1 MDKRE
6 LEERLGAF
14 VGREIG
20 PPEIGRDLVNEAM
33 IRHWCEVMGD
43 HNPVY
48 TDAAEA
54 EKSVHGWIVAPPTM
68 LQAWT
73 LRGMEMAKP
82 ADAERDQQLALH
94 AVLEEAGYTS
104 VVATN
109 CEQGYTRYLRP
120 GDQVVA
126 TTLIESISE
135 EKATAL
141 GIGYFVDT
149 RTVFRD
155 QRGEELG
162 WMTFR
167 VLKFKPN
174 AATQQAASGTDTPAA
189 SAKPHRLRPP
199 LGHDNQ
205 WWWEGI
211 ATGELRIQRCKECG
225 TLRHPPRPMCGK
237 CQSLAW
243 DWQVSQGAGTVH
255 SYVVLHHPPVPGYD
269 YPLPIV
275 LVELDEGTR
284 LIANV
289 AGCAPAE
296 IRIGMRVQAR
306 IEPVDEEL
314 YLPFFYPLDPVAAVG
329 PAGRGSESR

>member
-20 PPEIGRDLVNEAM
+20 PAEAGPDLVNEAM
-33 IRHWCEVMGD
+33 IRHWCEAMGD
-43 HNPVY
+43 ENPVY
-48 TDAAEA
+48 TDCGAA
-54 EKSVHGWIVAPPTM
+54 EKSVHGGIVAPPTM
-68 LQAWT
+68 LQAWS
-73 LRGMEMAKP
+73 LRGMPMAQP
-82 ADAERDQQLALH
+82 SDPERDRQLALH
-94 AVLEEAGYTS
+94 ALLTEAGYAS

-126 TTLIESISE
+126 TTVIESISE

-149 RTVFRD
+149 RTIFRD
-155 QRGEELG
+155 QHGDEVG

-167 VLKFKPN
+167 VLKFKS
-174 AATQQAASGTDTPAA
+174 AAAPQA
-189 SAKPHRLRPP
+189 SAGLSDTAPAKPRRLRPP

-211 ATGELRIQRCKECG
+211 AAGELRIQRCRECG
-225 TLRHPPRPMCGK
+225 TLRHPPRPMCGQ
-237 CQSLAW
+237 CQSIEW
-243 DWQVSQGAGTVH
+243 DWQVSKGTGTVH
-255 SYVVLHHPPVPGYD
+255 SYVVLHHPPVPGYE
-269 YPLPIV
+269 YPLPV
-275 LVELDEGTR
+275 ALVDLDEGTR
-284 LIANV
+284 IVANV
-289 AGCAPAE
+289 AGCKPAE

-306 IEPVDEEL
+306 IEAVDEEL
-314 YLPFFYPLDPVAAVG
+314 SLPFFYPA
-329 PAGRGSESR
+329 SR